1 MPALLSKYAA
11 RFAAC
16 RATLMPRVVTRLRLH
31 ARRVA
36 RQLARRMRAT
46 VALSMIAALILAPLE
61 ALACTS
67 FTIRTNTKGVIY
79 ARTMEFGFPLQ
90 SQTMFI
96 PRMQE
101 ISATGNDAHP
111 GAKWTTKY
119 ATIGMNAF
127 GLKCLS
133 DGMNEK
139 GLAGGLLYFP
149 DYASYTPE
157 ADAGNRQVLAPWD
170 LLTWALTNFA
180 NVAEVKAA
188 LSQIVVLGIKEPH
201 LGFVPGV
208 HYTLHDASGASIVI
222 EPIDGQLKV
231 YDNPYSVLTNSPPFA
246 WHEMNL
252 RNYVKL
258 SPTQAPP
265 RVIAGQTIRPLGE
278 GSGLLGIP
286 GDTTPPSRFIRA
298 LGFSQA
304 AVPTDPGMPSVRLAE
319 HILNNFDIPKGWAQ
333 DPALKEASIEYT
345 QWSVIADLQ
354 NLRYYLK
361 TYEDPTLRSLDFTQV
376 DLDGKDILVGTLH
389 PAVIPPGLTVADK
402 MAAN

>member
-1 MPALLSKYAA
+1 MPLLLAMTAAVAVVVEEIRMPALLS
-11 RFAAC
+11 
-16 RATLMPRVVTRLRLH
+16 
-31 ARRVA
+31 RRS
-36 RQLARRMRAT
+36 RAT
-46 VALSMIAALILAPLE
+46 VALAMVAALVLAPLE

-96 PRMQE
+96 PRKQE
-101 ISATGNDAHP
+101 IAATGNDAHP
-111 GAKWTTKY
+111 GATWTTKY

-149 DYASYTPE
+149 DYASYTPD

-180 NVAEVKAA
+180 NVAEVKTA
-188 LSQIVVLGIKEPH
+188 LSQIVVLGIEEPH

-222 EPIDGQLKV
+222 EPINGELKV

-258 SPTQAPP
+258 SPTQAPA
-265 RVIAGQTIRPLGE
+265 RLIAGQTIRPLGE

-298 LGFSQA
+298 LGFSQS
-304 AVPTDPGMPSVRLAE
+304 AVPTEPGMPSVRLAE

-345 QWSVIADLQ
+345 QWSIIADLQ

-361 TYEDPTLRSLDFTQV
+361 TYEDPTLREMDFQQL

-389 PAVIPPGLTVADK
+389 RAVLPPALKVADK
-402 MAAN
+402 MVSGKLPAR

>member
-1 MPALLSKYAA
+1 MPAFLSP
-11 RFAAC
+11 FA
-16 RATLMPRVVTRLRLH
+16 M
-31 ARRVA
+31 
-36 RQLARRMRAT
+36 LARRAAARARPRCRRF
-46 VALSMIAALILAPLE
+46 VRQLPRRLRAALALCLVAAMVLAPLD

-67 FTIRTNTKGVIY
+67 FTIRTRTHGVIY

-90 SQTMFI
+90 SQSIFI
-96 PRMQE
+96 PRQQL
-101 ISATGNDAHP
+101 IFATGTEAHP
-111 GAKWTTKY
+111 GAQWTTRY
-119 ATIGMNAF
+119 AVIGMNAF

-149 DYASYTPE
+149 DYAAYTKDSKDIGDRP
-157 ADAGNRQVLAPWD
+157 VLAPWD

-180 NVAEVKAA
+180 SVAEVKDA
-188 LSQIVVLGIKEPH
+188 LAKSEIVVLGVKEPH

-231 YDNPYSVLTNSPPFA
+231 YDNPYGVLTNSPPFK

-258 SPTQAPP
+258 SPTQVPP
-265 RVIAGQTIRPLGE
+265 RVIAGQTIKPLGE

-304 AVPTDPGMPSVRLAE
+304 AVPAAPGLPSVRLAE

-333 DPALKEASIEYT
+333 DPALQEASIEYT
-345 QWSVIADLQ
+345 QWSVVADLE
-354 NLRYYLK
+354 NRRYYVK
-361 TYEDPTLRSLDFTQV
+361 SYEDPTLRELDFKQ
-376 DLDGKDILVGTLH
+376 LDPNGKHILLAPLH
-389 PAVIPPGLTVADK
+389 DAVTPPVTPLSNR
-402 MAAN
+402 MAAQ

>member
-1 MPALLSKYAA
+1 MPAFPSQLAA
-11 RFAAC
+11 
-16 RATLMPRVVTRLRLH
+16 H
-31 ARRVA
+31 ARRLAARARPRCRRIV
-36 RQLARRMRAT
+36 RQLPRRLR
-46 VALSMIAALILAPLE
+46 AALVLVLAAAMILAPLE
-61 ALACTS
+61 AIACTS
-67 FTIRTNTKGVIY
+67 FTIRTQTKGVIY

-90 SQTMFI
+90 SQSMFI
-96 PRMQE
+96 PRKQV
-101 ISATGNDAHP
+101 ISATGTDAHP
-111 GAKWTTKY
+111 GTKWTTKY

-149 DYASYTPE
+149 DYASYTPD
-157 ADAGNRQVLAPWD
+157 ADAGNRQVMAPWD

-180 NVAEVKAA
+180 NVAEVKEA
-188 LSQIVVLGIKEPH
+188 LSQIVVLGVKEPH

-222 EPIDGQLKV
+222 EPIDGRLKV
-231 YDNPYSVLTNSPPFA
+231 YDNPYSVLTNSPPFD

-304 AVPTDPGMPSVRLAE
+304 AVPTEPGLPSVRLAE

-345 QWSVIADLQ
+345 QWSVVADLE

-361 TYEDPTLRSLDFTQV
+361 TYEDPTLRELDFKQL
-376 DLDGKDILVGTLH
+376 DPDGKDILLGPLH
-389 PAVIPPGLTVADK
+389 PAVTPPVTPLPDK
-402 MAAN
+402 MAAR